1 MFNYNVVCDSW
12 HDIMKLVLLTRKLV
26 YYYQWITSEILR
38 GENGIT
44 EQRSEISTAQRKG
57 K

>member
-1 MFNYNVVCDSW
+1 MFNSNVVCDGW